1 MSTPQSDAIKK
12 TIPEIGS
19 LAPNFLLPDQTGKTH
34 SLKQYIGK
42 IVLLYFYPKDST
54 PGCTL
59 EACTIRDS
67 YSEFTKNKIVVLGV
81 STDSIESHTKFAER
95 FNLPFTLLSDSKKE
109 VVTLYGVFGKK
120 KFLGREYM
128 GTTRASFLIDRQGR
142 IAKIYDKV
150 KPSEHAEEVLKD
162 ASTI

>member
-1 MSTPQSDAIKK
+1 MSILSKSNVISV
-12 TIPEIGS
+12 GS
-19 LAPNFLLPDQTGKTH
+19 LAPNFLLPDQNGKMH
-34 SLKQYIGK
+34 SLKEYAGK

-67 YSEFTKNKIVVLGV
+67 YDEFIKNKIVVLGV
-81 STDSIESHTKFAER
+81 STDSIESHSKFIQR
-95 FNLPFTLLSDSKKE
+95 FLLPFTLLSDVKKE
-109 VVTLYGVFGKK
+109 VVTLYGVFGKQ

-128 GTTRASFLIDRQGR
+128 GTTRSSFLIDRQGK

-150 KPSEHAEEVLKD
+150 KPSEHAEEVLRD
-162 ASTI
+162 AASI

>member
-1 MSTPQSDAIKK
+1 MPILPQNLIS
-12 TIPEIGS
+12 IGS
-19 LAPNFLLPDQTGKTH
+19 LAPNFLLPDQNGKMH
-34 SLKQYIGK
+34 SLKEYVGK

-67 YSEFTKNKIVVLGV
+67 YAEFIKNKIVVLGV
-81 STDSIESHTKFAER
+81 STDSIESHVKFTER
-95 FNLPFTLLSDSKKE
+95 FSLPFTLLSDAKKE
-109 VVTLYGVFGKK
+109 VVTLYGVFGKQ

-128 GTTRASFLIDRQGR
+128 GTTRSSFLIDRQGR

-150 KPSEHAEEVLKD
+150 KPSEHADEVLRD
-162 ASTI
+162 ATTV